1 MTDITELA
9 QREKFEAW
17 FKSSFHPDKTG
28 PYIKDQLYFAWK
40 AAGTEMVEA
49 LEKAQTI
56 NTAAEKLVRCKGR
69 YHSEQN
75 YRALAALF
83 GVKTPD
89 LPPLEHENVHYAD
102 AAEMEIAALRQRIA
116 ELESRTVT
124 AAAADVLAERQRQV
138 AAEGWSHKHDD
149 QYKNTELAFA
159 ASCYA
164 FHAAAAS
171 WDLEDNGI
179 PYDSHPVPKQWPW
192 DPSWWRPTDA
202 RRDLVKAGALIL
214 AEIERIDRAAGI
226 KVEGE

>member
-40 AAGTEMVEA
+40 AASAELVEA
-49 LEKAQTI
+49 LEKAQQTEKTLKSRNCRLEGI
-56 NTAAEKLVRCKGR
+56 ITAAENRIAAL
-69 YHSEQN
+69 EN
-75 YRALAALF
+75 DLAAEEERRSNWIKMAEEF
-83 GVKTPD
+83 GGK
-89 LPPLEHENVHYAD
+89 LD
-102 AAEMEIAALRQRIA
+102 AAEERIRD
-116 ELESRTVT
+116 LETRTVT

-138 AAEGWSHKHDD
+138 TAEGWSSKHDD

-171 WDLEDNGI
+171 WDLEDDGI

-192 DPSWWRPTDA
+192 DPSWWKPTNA

-226 KVEGE
+226 KWEAE

>member
-1 MTDITELA
+1 MTDITELTSVQKNA
-9 QREKFEAW
+9 NIHRLSRLIAYASNDELRQMAVEVE
-17 FKSSFHPDKTG
+17 HYT
-28 PYIKDQLYFAWK
+28 DQLI
-40 AAGTEMVEA
+40 EA
-49 LEKAQTI
+49 LEKAQ
-56 NTAAEKLVRCKGR
+56 
-69 YHSEQN
+69 
-75 YRALAALF
+75 
-83 GVKTPD
+83 
-89 LPPLEHENVHYAD
+89 
-102 AAEMEIAALRQRIA
+102 QRIA

-138 AAEGWSHKHDD
+138 TAEWWSFKHDD

-171 WDLEDNGI
+171 WDLEDDGI

-192 DPSWWRPTDA
+192 DPSWWKPTDA

-226 KVEGE
+226 KVEAE

>member
-9 QREKFEAW
+9 RRVEHIISDIKL
-17 FKSSFHPDKTG
+17 KHGDKDTYA
-28 PYIKDQLYFAWK
+28 PVMKWDDLLAL
-40 AAGTEMVEA
+40 VEA
-49 LEKAQTI
+49 LERKEEQRANWFQMVQKLGENLDT
-56 NTAAEKLVRCKGR
+56 AEK
-69 YHSEQN
+69 
-75 YRALAALF
+75 
-83 GVKTPD
+83 
-89 LPPLEHENVHYAD
+89 
-102 AAEMEIAALRQRIA
+102 RIA

-138 AAEGWSHKHDD
+138 TAEGWSPKHDD

-159 ASCYA
+159 ASCYS

-171 WDLEDNGI
+171 LDLEDNGI

-226 KVEGE
+226 KVEAE

>member
-9 QREKFEAW
+9 QSLKALANNAGADNWQAKKISGDFYVIRKGSYKRECGYTTYQPIAEIDHKPTRDYVAMAN
-17 FKSSFHPDKTG
+17 PAN
-28 PYIKDQLYFAWK
+28 ILAL
-40 AAGTEMVEA
+40 VEA
-49 LEKAQTI
+49 LEKAQAENTTGVAGMAESYETTI
-56 NTAAEKLVRCKGR
+56 
-69 YHSEQN
+69 S
-75 YRALAALF
+75 
-83 GVKTPD
+83 
-89 LPPLEHENVHYAD
+89 
-102 AAEMEIAALRQRIA
+102 MLRSRIA

-138 AAEGWSHKHDD
+138 TAEGWSPKHDD

-214 AEIERIDRAAGI
+214 AEIERLDRAAGI
-226 KVEGE
+226 KVETE

>member
-17 FKSSFHPDKTG
+17 VITQICISKSTLEGLRTSDGYRNSTLSG
-28 PYIKDQLYFAWK
+28 RDYNLMWNLWK
-40 AAGTEMVEA
+40 AAGAELVEA
-49 LEKAQTI
+49 LEKAQ
-56 NTAAEKLVRCKGR
+56 
-69 YHSEQN
+69 
-75 YRALAALF
+75 
-83 GVKTPD
+83 
-89 LPPLEHENVHYAD
+89 
-102 AAEMEIAALRQRIA
+102 QRIA
-116 ELESRTVT
+116 ELEEAEQKLCAANVTLDARAELAERRLAEMESRTVT

-138 AAEGWSHKHDD
+138 TAEGWSPKHDD

-226 KVEGE
+226 KVEAE